1 MRRLFAA
8 LPGPPLV
15 RVLTLVVAVLV
26 VLVALFFL
34 FEWAGDLLDS
44 GGVVGPSSL

>member
-8 LPGPPLV
+8 FPGPLPV
-15 RVLTLVVAVLV
+15 RVLIVMVALAV

-44 GGVVGPSSL
+44 GGVVGPGQ

>member
-8 LPGPPLV
+8 LPGPTPV
-15 RVLTLVVAVLV
+15 RVLEMAVIVAA
-26 VLVALFFL
+26 ALAALYFL

-44 GGVVGPSSL
+44 GGVVG